1 MNTINRNKGTLHSLL
16 FDTLNRKKVTDL
28 EARNNYKDL
37 VFDYC
42 SFLHRLS
49 AIQLSS
55 TLNSKLNKQYK
66 FLEKL
71 EVLSNRYKSIG
82 SDAIPN
88 DKFEDFLENLQTHIR
103 EWIDAD
109 YLETDLRTEEAK
121 WFNTSAYQSSPQT
134 TPALE
139 RRKSEA
145 VDVLMQSNRN
155 RVNFGV

>member
-1 MNTINRNKGTLHSLL
+1 MNTYNKNKGTLHSLL
-16 FDTLNRKKVTDL
+16 FETLNRKVVTDL

-42 SFLHRLS
+42 NFLYRLS

-55 TLNSKLNKQYK
+55 TLNINLNKQYK

-82 SDAIPN
+82 SEAIPN

-103 EWIDAD
+103 EWINQD
-109 YLETDLRTEEAK
+109 YLEIELRTEEFK
-121 WFNTSAYQSSPQT
+121 WFSVSAYQVSPQT
-134 TPALE
+134 TPFLE
-139 RRKSEA
+139 RKKSEA
-145 VDVLMQSNRN
+145 IDVLMHANRS
-155 RVNFGV
+155 RVNLGI

>member
-1 MNTINRNKGTLHSLL
+1 MNTYNKNKGTLHSLL
-16 FDTLNRKKVTDL
+16 FDTLNRKVVTDL

-42 SFLHRLS
+42 NFLHRLS

-71 EVLSNRYKSIG
+71 EVLANRYKSIG
-82 SDAIPN
+82 SDTIPN

-109 YLETDLRTEEAK
+109 YLEIELKTEEVK
-121 WFNTSAYQSSPQT
+121 WFNTSAYQISPQT
-134 TPALE
+134 TPFLE
-139 RRKSEA
+139 RKKSDA
-145 VDVLMQSNRN
+145 IDVLMQSNRN
-155 RVNFGV
+155 RVNF